1 MLFSLQDYCRTN
13 NLDFS
18 EEQEADLQSLAVT
31 ETGRCSWRECG
42 RFLVVGLC
50 PASPLSVEPSAV
62 AVKFPNLFQDE
73 HVSLMPKEDILQC
86 KHPT

>member
-18 EEQEADLQSLAVT
+18 EELEADLQT
-31 ETGRCSWRECG
+31 EFSCDRNG

-50 PASPLSVEPSAV
+50 PASPLGVEPSAV

-73 HVSLMPKEDILQC
+73 HVSLMPTEDILQRQTS
-86 KHPT
+86 HVTVR